1 MLLLGAPCV
10 SELPHGADEP
20 AQGDKKCHGS
30 SQPPN
35 CQPSLNCK
43 SQTIDVMM
51 RMEETE
57 CAQIDF

>member
-1 MLLLGAPCV
+1 M

-20 AQGDKKCHGS
+20 AQGDKKCHDS

-43 SQTIDVMM
+43 SQTIAVMM

-57 CAQIDF
+57 RAQIDF